1 MGTIAITGSA
11 SGMGAAT
18 TARLRA
24 DGHTVIG
31 VDLHDADVE
40 ADLGSPEGR
49 QAAIDGVLA
58 ASGGVLDGFVPFA
71 GLGPLPD
78 RPDPIVVSV
87 NYFGAITLLEGL
99 RPALAAAPDGAAAVA
114 ISSNSTTCQPGVPQT
129 VVDACLAGDEDAAR
143 AASEADG

>member
-18 TARLRA
+18 SARLRA

-31 VDLHDADVE
+31 VDLRDADVE
-40 ADLGSPEGR
+40 ADLATSEGR
-49 QAAIDGVLA
+49 RAAIDGVLTA
-58 ASGGVLDGFVPFA
+58 CGGVLDGLVPFA

-78 RPDPIVVSV
+78 RPGPIVVSV
-87 NYFGAITLLEGL
+87 NYFGSIALLEGL

-114 ISSNSTTCQPGVPQT
+114 ISSNSTTCQPGVPRA
-129 VVDACLAGDEDAAR
+129 VVEACLAGDE
-143 AASEADG
+143 